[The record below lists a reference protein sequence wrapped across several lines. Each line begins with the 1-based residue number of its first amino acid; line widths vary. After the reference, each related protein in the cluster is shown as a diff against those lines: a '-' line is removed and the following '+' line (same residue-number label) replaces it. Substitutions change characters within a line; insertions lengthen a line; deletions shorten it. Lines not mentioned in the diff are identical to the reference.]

1 MSETLPGTPDPSPQ
15 IGERVSLAL
24 MKSISE
30 RVATVKEIL
39 PDETLL
45 ELTSPTL
52 PLPFKQGEP
61 VWMKHC
67 PDAQDIFYR
76 GGVVN
81 NVSGPQDQTIAFSD
95 SGLWVRLE
103 RRKHSRL
110 ALDIPITFR
119 VVSALSS
126 KVSTQVVFSNTTQNM
141 SVGGLAFETEVPLE
155 TGDELQI
162 ALDLAWPQELSVS
175 GWIIRSEPIQSGD
188 KCLNSVALEFLGL
201 KTRER
206 NLILELLDEAQ
217 VRPS

>member
-1 MSETLPGTPDPSPQ
+1 MSETRQGTPPYPQ

-30 RVATVKEIL
+30 RVATVTAISS
-39 PDETLL
+39 DETLL
-45 ELTSPTL
+45 ELTRPTL
-52 PLPFKQGEP
+52 PLPFKQGES

-67 PDAQDIFYR
+67 CDAQDILYR

-81 NVSGPQDQTIAFSD
+81 NVSGPQDQTVAFSD
-95 SGLWVRLE
+95 SGYWVRLE

-126 KVSTQVVFSNTTQNM
+126 NVSTETVFSNSIQNM
-141 SVGGLAFETEVPLE
+141 GVGGLAFETDAPLE

-162 ALDLAWPQELSVS
+162 AFDVAWPQELSVS
-175 GWIIRSEPIQSGD
+175 GWIIRSEQIQAGE

-206 NLILELLDEAQ
+206 NLILEFLEEAQ
-217 VRPS
+217 VRPG